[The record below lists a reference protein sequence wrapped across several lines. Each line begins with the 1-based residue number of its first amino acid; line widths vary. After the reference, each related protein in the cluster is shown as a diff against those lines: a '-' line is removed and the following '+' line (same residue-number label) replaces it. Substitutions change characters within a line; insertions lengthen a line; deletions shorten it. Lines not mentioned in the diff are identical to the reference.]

1 MLAYIKAKII
11 PIQDIHR
18 RAAQWRF
25 LSQRIVFTNGC
36 FDILHYGHIHY
47 LAEAKA
53 LGDILIVG
61 LNSAASI
68 KRLKG
73 EHRPIQ
79 DDLTRQYQ
87 LAAMVAVDA
96 VVEFDD
102 DTPLELIKIIQP
114 DVLVKGGDWQPEQI
128 VGSDVVLAR
137 RGIVKSLPY
146 VENYSTT
153 NIEQHILRQHQK

>member
-137 RGIVKSLPY
+137 RG
-146 VENYSTT
+146 
-153 NIEQHILRQHQK
+153 